1 MIGSTRKSEH
11 GRDSQGW
18 RGCPCFAPKNEKAKA
33 YCIHGRRHLNQ
44 KTFSSEA
51 FANIDTLFSLPDAF
65 MYAQLVDF
73 KDAHQDKYPMLKS
86 KSYAQMY
93 KDIRRSVDLCHR
105 DGVIKDKVTEDPT
118 RYIESEPG
126 IVDMLRRLKLSG
138 RKVFLL
144 TNSLWE
150 YTNTVMNHIMG
161 NSSRDKWTLEWLSLF
176 DLVRIHGTLAYA

>member
-1 MIGSTRKSEH
+1 MQSITVLKNH
-11 GRDSQGW
+11 VCFLY
-18 RGCPCFAPKNEKAKA
+18 GCRN
-33 YCIHGRRHLNQ
+33 LNQ
-44 KTFSSEA
+44 KTFSSET

-73 KDAHQDKYPMLKS
+73 KDSHQDKFPMLKG
-86 KSYAQMY
+86 KSYSQMY

-105 DGVIKDKVTEDPT
+105 DGVIKDKVTEDPA

-126 IVDMLRRLKLSG
+126 IVDTLKRLKLSG

-150 YTNTVMNHIMG
+150 YTNTVMNHITG
-161 NSSRDKWTLEWLSLF
+161 NTDRERWNLEWLKLF
-176 DLVRIHGTLAYA
+176 DLVRGVCC